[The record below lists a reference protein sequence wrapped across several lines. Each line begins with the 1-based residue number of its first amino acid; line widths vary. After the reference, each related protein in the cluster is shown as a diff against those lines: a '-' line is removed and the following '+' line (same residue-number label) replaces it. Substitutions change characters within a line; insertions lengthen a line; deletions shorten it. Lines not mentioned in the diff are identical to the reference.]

1 MQMEETMLK
10 GETANGVPPDAAA
23 HMEHVLRGGT
33 AWSHRRAVAQTAVCA
48 VAIALAVVA
57 ACIWTPH
64 AVPVPGGACDVTAV
78 HEHLTAREP
87 RYCASTDSY
96 YYCEC
101 KACSLHQACPGGKRM
116 SDLLDCACPHGT
128 FYSTPHWGMLAVVG
142 LLTPVSAVCMYAG
155 ARRWFN
161 HVFGGHR
168 EHGVPPGGSACD
180 SDTGCY
186 IITALGT
193 ATFSWILA
201 SSFSYESPAASTYIL
216 AAATQ
221 VFGVG
226 VLLPL
231 VGALIVS
238 YWKPRPEAAGR

>member
-10 GETANGVPPDAAA
+10 GETNGAPPAAA
-23 HMEHVLRGGT
+23 APQKTG
-33 AWSHRRAVAQTAVCA
+33 SHRRVVAQTAVGA
-48 VAIALAVVA
+48 VAIGLAVVA
-57 ACIWTPH
+57 AVVWTPR

-78 HEHLTAREP
+78 HEQLAAREPRP
-87 RYCASTDSY
+87 RYCASTDLY

-101 KACSLHQACPGGKRM
+101 KACNLHQACPGGKRM
-116 SDLLDCACPHGT
+116 SDLLECACPHGA

-155 ARRWFN
+155 ARRWFK

-168 EHGVPPGGSACD
+168 EHGVPPEGSACD

-186 IITALGT
+186 IMTAVGTTAL
-193 ATFSWILA
+193 SWVLA
-201 SSFSYESPAASTYIL
+201 SSFSYESPEASTYML

-226 VLLPL
+226 MLLPL
-231 VGALIVS
+231 IGALIVS
-238 YWKPRPEAAGR
+238 YWKPHPLAQG